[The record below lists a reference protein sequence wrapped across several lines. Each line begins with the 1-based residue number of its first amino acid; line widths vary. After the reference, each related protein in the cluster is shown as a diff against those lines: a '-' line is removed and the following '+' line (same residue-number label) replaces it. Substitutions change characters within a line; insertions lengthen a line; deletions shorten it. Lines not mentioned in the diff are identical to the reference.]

1 MKPVIALGA
10 VVVGFAL
17 LAASSVW
24 GKIFPPTQSWTLE
37 KADRMSKVKASINDV
52 GAALYKAKQRI
63 HAGPD
68 PGPLQAE
75 YDALIK
81 EFDQLKRE
89 FESAAE
95 RPQTASAFLK
105 WTGISLAVL
114 GLVGWY
120 AVKDSS

>member
-1 MKPVIALGA
+1 MKPTIALGI
-10 VVVGFAL
+10 VVLGFAQ

-24 GKIFPPTQSWTLE
+24 GTLFPPTQSWTLE

-52 GAALYKAKQRI
+52 GAAIYKAKQRI

-75 YDALIK
+75 YDALTK
-81 EFDQLKRE
+81 EFDQLKQE

-95 RPQTASAFLK
+95 RPQTASAYLK
-105 WTGISLAVL
+105 WAGISLAIV

-120 AVKDSS
+120 AVKDS